1 MIYPKFLKKGDL
13 IGITAPSQG
22 IKHKEESFD
31 KSLNNLKKEFRIIET
46 NNVRTEG
53 IVSSSK
59 EIRVKELNDLIK
71 NDNVKM
77 ILAASGGD
85 LMMEILPLLDF
96 DLICNI
102 ILQEY

>member
-46 NNVRTEG
+46 NNVRTNG

-71 NDNVKM
+71 NDISSKWRR
-77 ILAASGGD
+77 
-85 LMMEILPLLDF
+85 F
-96 DLICNI
+96 DDGNI
-102 ILQEY
+102 TTSWFWFN